1 MPGNGVMNSRP
12 DELTRALLRGSA
24 IALIVTIAA
33 QGVGFLLQLLLARWL
48 GEVEFGYYSYA
59 MAWLAVG
66 LIAGKA
72 GYDTALVRFVAEY
85 EATND
90 VTRLGQVIAH
100 GRHFTLKTSACVSLI
115 LVAAVL
121 ALAPEPTELR
131 HVLLL
136 VALLLP
142 IAVYS
147 EITAAVARGFRR
159 VGVALA
165 GDGVLRPAVVL
176 IIMACVGAYW
186 PAGMRASGAT
196 FAYILGTLGSIVLTT
211 NLLRRYRGV
220 PIASAGE
227 RSPASARGWNTVALP
242 TMMANGSLVLLYSV
256 DILMLGWLA
265 DTTESG
271 YYNIASKIAL
281 LVLFAMNA
289 AQAIAAPMLSAAFAR
304 GRQDDLRKVVGQM
317 NLLAAVAAVPLSIG
331 VIAFAGPLLGLLGT
345 GYVSAAGCLQLLALM
360 QLLNVFTGP
369 VGTILSMSGNQAL
382 LVRLLGFGL
391 VINALLNLA
400 LIPRF
405 GAEGAAW
412 SALIAHTAWNVAGVG
427 LVWRR
432 LQLDCTILSAFP
444 ARPLNR

>member
-1 MPGNGVMNSRP
+1 MLGNGAMISRP

-24 IALIVTIAA
+24 IALIVTVAA

-48 GEVEFGYYSYA
+48 GDVEFGYYSYA

-85 EATND
+85 DATND
-90 VTRLGQVIAH
+90 VTRLSQVIAH
-100 GRHFTLKTSACVSLI
+100 ARRFTLTTSACVSLV
-115 LVAAVL
+115 LVAVVL
-121 ALAPEPTELR
+121 ALSPEPTELR
-131 HVLLL
+131 RVLLF
-136 VALLLP
+136 VAVLLP
-142 IAVYS
+142 FAVYS

-159 VGVALA
+159 VGAALA
-165 GDGVLRPAVVL
+165 GDGVLRPVVVL
-176 IIMACVGAYW
+176 TIMASVGAYW
-186 PAGMRASGAT
+186 PAGMHASGAT
-196 FAYILGTLGSIVLTT
+196 CAYILGTLGSIVLTT
-211 NLLRRYRGV
+211 SLLRRHRGV
-220 PIASAGE
+220 QIARPGE
-227 RSPASARGWNTVALP
+227 RSPSSARGWNTVALP
-242 TMMANGSLVLLYSV
+242 TMVANGSLVLLYSV

-265 DTTESG
+265 NTTESG

-289 AQAIAAPMLSAAFAR
+289 AQAIAAPMLSAAFAT
-304 GRQDDLRKVVGQM
+304 GRREDLCKVVGQM

-331 VIAFAGPLLGLLGT
+331 VMVFAGPLLGLLGA
-345 GYVSAAGCLQLLALM
+345 GYASAAGCLQLLALM
-360 QLLNVFTGP
+360 QLLNVLTGS

-391 VINALLNLA
+391 VLNALLNLV

-412 SALIAHTAWNVAGVG
+412 SALIAHTAWNVAGVA
-427 LVWRR
+427 LVRRR
-432 LQLDCTILSAFP
+432 LRLDCTILAALP
-444 ARPLNR
+444 ALPLNR